1 MSGGFFYTMEYKLKV
16 YTSVINYIMT
26 DVSFQMDVVM
36 HKATKKPVITQIYM
50 DCIYSTTQQ
59 RGYVTKAR

>member
-1 MSGGFFYTMEYKLKV
+1 M
-16 YTSVINYIMT
+16 I

-36 HKATKKPVITQIYM
+36 HSGKATKKAVITQIYM
-50 DCIYSTTQQ
+50 DCTTQQ

>member
-1 MSGGFFYTMEYKLKV
+1 MEYKLKV
-16 YTSVINYIMT
+16 YTSVINHIMT

-36 HKATKKPVITQIYM
+36 HSGKATKKAVITQIYM

-59 RGYVTKAR
+59 RWYATKAC